1 MHLHEIGKPFGL
13 QTPIIGKLTSVPL
26 QALEKRRDYIVLL
39 NDTNHA
45 AFSKDFA
52 GYAGLFSPR
61 DTQEEGLSSVPRV
74 IGCPNLDYVNDGDVV
89 LLSPGGM
96 VKVLHRRSSPY
107 NAILV
112 TERCNSLCLMCSQ
125 PPKTADD
132 SYLVQQT
139 LRLIDLIDHDCKEI
153 GITGGEPTLLGEDF
167 LAIIRKL
174 KSSLPNTAVH
184 VLSNGR
190 RFKNRSFAERLGEIK
205 HPDLMLGIPIYSDID
220 NIHDHVVQAK
230 GAFDETIFG
239 LYNLAANEVPVEIR
253 VVLHKLT
260 YQRLPQLAD
269 FIYRNLPFAAH
280 VALMGME
287 MFGYVHLNLDTL
299 WFDPVDYQA
308 ELEEATLSLALRG
321 MNVSIYNHQLCTI
334 PRTVWPFTRKSISD
348 WKNVYLEPCQDCGVR
363 ELCGGFFQSATK
375 KHSAHI
381 RPLGKIDE
389 STFAS
394 LSHRMRT

>member
-1 MHLHEIGKPFGL
+1 M
-13 QTPIIGKLTSVPL
+13 GKLTSVPL
-26 QALEKRRDYIVLL
+26 QALEKRKDYVVLL
-39 NDTNHA
+39 NETNHA

-52 GYAGLFSPR
+52 GYAGFFSPR
-61 DTQEEGLSSVPRV
+61 GTHGEGLSNVPRV

-96 VKVLHRRSSPY
+96 VKVLHRKSSPY

-112 TERCNSLCLMCSQ
+112 TERCNSLCSMCSQ
-125 PPKTADD
+125 PPKAVDD

-139 LRLIDLIDHDCKEI
+139 LRLIDLIDPDCEEI

-167 LAIIRKL
+167 LTIIRKL

-190 RFKNRSFAERLGEIK
+190 RFKNKSFAERLGEIK